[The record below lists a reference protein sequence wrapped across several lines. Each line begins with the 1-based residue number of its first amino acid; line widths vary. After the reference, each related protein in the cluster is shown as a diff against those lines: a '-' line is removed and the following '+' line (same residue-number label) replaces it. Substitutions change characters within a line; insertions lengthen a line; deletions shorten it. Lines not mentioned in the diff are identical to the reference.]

1 MQTVLNT
8 LSQVMDAFGAAIVV
22 PVVLLLLNLIMK
34 VPIKKAIQSALHA
47 GIGLTGFNLLIGAY
61 TPIVTP
67 VVQRMVSTTGVNLTI
82 LDTGW
87 QATSIVA
94 YSTQAGMIFL
104 GLGLLLQLVLFLLKI
119 TDVFFPSDL
128 WNNYSY
134 MLWGSM
140 MYAVT
145 RNMFLAIGLMILINL
160 YTMIFSE
167 ALSKRWST
175 YYGYPRATIVASH
188 ALGTFPVAVLMNALL
203 NKLGADKVKWNT
215 ESLQKK
221 LGILGEPTSIGFIL
235 GVLLGISGNLTRLNT
250 MEGWGEALTVGIAT
264 ATVMAV
270 FPKIADIFASAFAT
284 ITDASKQ
291 STDSSEDDREWYLA
305 INDAAG
311 YGEPAT
317 IMTGLLLIPIIVVLS
332 IILPGNQ
339 ALPLVDLV
347 ALPYLVQAI
356 VSVSNGNIFKSLIT
370 GTVYLVMGLYLV
382 TMVAPVFTEVAL
394 EVGVAI
400 PDGALMIFSLTVLT
414 NLLGG
419 ILFLVFMT
427 QNLWLIGLTLLVY
440 VVLFILFKKNKQ
452 AFQTYLE
459 KQALDHESEQ
469 FLSADPSIK
478 QRMHE

>member
-22 PVVLLLLNLIMK
+22 PFVLLILNLIMK
-34 VPIKKAIQSALHA
+34 VPLKKAMQSALSA

-67 VVQRMVSTTGVNLTI
+67 VVQRMVATTGVNLNI

-104 GLGLLLQLVLFLLKI
+104 GLGLLLQVVLFLLKI

-140 MYAVT
+140 IYAVT
-145 RNMFLAIGLMILINL
+145 RNMLLAIGLMVLINL
-160 YTMIFSE
+160 YTMVFSE

-188 ALGTFPVAVLMNALL
+188 ALGTFPVAVGMNALL
-203 NKLGADKVKWNT
+203 NKLGADKVKWDT
-215 ESLQKK
+215 ISLQNK
-221 LGILGEPTSIGFIL
+221 LGLLGEPTSIGF
-235 GVLLGISGNLTRLNT
+235 LLGLLLGLAGNLTRLNS
-250 MEGWGEALTVGIAT
+250 MEGWGEAFTVGIAT
-264 ATVMAV
+264 ATVMAI

-291 STDSSEDDREWYLA
+291 STDSSDDDREWYLA

-317 IMTGLLLIPIIVVLS
+317 IMTGLLLIPIIVILS
-332 IILPGNQ
+332 IVLPGNQ

-370 GTVYLVMGLYLV
+370 GTVYLVLGLYLV
-382 TMVAPVFTEVAL
+382 TLVAPVFTEVAL

-427 QNLWLIGLTLLVY
+427 QNIWLIGLTVIVY
-440 VVLFILFKKNKQ
+440 IVLFALFKRHKQ
-452 AFQTYLE
+452 AFHRYLE
-459 KQALDHESEQ
+459 KQALGDEAKDTLKTQGLNE
-469 FLSADPSIK
+469 
-478 QRMHE
+478 